1 MLLYVATGK
10 RLYLPLG
17 VNVHYLATLLLKFF
31 FFSLVVRTQCYAP

>member
-17 VNVHYLATLLLKFF
+17 VNVHYLATLLLNSSFCPL
-31 FFSLVVRTQCYAP
+31 S